1 MLNKKENLKCYEKV
15 LNGIIAVN
23 IGAASIPIEKL
34 SLWES
39 FLNDWECFQKDN
51 KNDISKMIRQFGR
64 DEGNSLKHRRKRKS
78 EGRCEH
84 DRGI

>member
-1 MLNKKENLKCYEKV
+1 MGKSIFKKNKELKCYEKF

-23 IGAASIPIEKL
+23 IGAASIPIEEL

-39 FLNDWECFQKDN
+39 FLNAWERFQKEN

-64 DEGNSLKHRRKRKS
+64 DEGSSSKHR
-78 EGRCEH
+78 
-84 DRGI
+84 